1 MYEKI
6 KIIKRGCFIQM
17 KFVVENIVYVFFVL
31 YIFSLMLSPAPTKKK
46 HDDYVLVEEVES
58 KEQKKMLIKQE
69 IRRLEEEYEDIEFD
83 MSPKKLRE
91 WIRAEIRA
99 AKADL

>member
-1 MYEKI
+1 
-6 KIIKRGCFIQM
+6 M
-17 KFVVENIVYVFFVL
+17 KFVIENIVYVFFVL

-46 HDDYVLVEEVES
+46 QDDYVLIEEVES

-69 IRRLEEEYEDIEFD
+69 IRRLEEEYEELEFD

-99 AKADL
+99 AGNAPRASDSR